1 MSGAGNRHDVVSLRE
16 HPRQRELRR
25 GTLVLL
31 RDFLDPRDQLEVLL
45 EVLALKARVLSPE
58 IVLREVVDF
67 LDMSREKSTAE
78 GTVGYE
84 ADVQQPQRV
93 EQSVLGIA
101 RPKR

>member
-45 EVLALKARVLSPE
+45 EVLALKTRVLSPE
-58 IVLREVVDF
+58 IVLREIVDF
-67 LDMSREKSTAE
+67 LDLPREKSTAK
-78 GTVGYE
+78 GTVGDK
-84 ADVQQPQRV
+84 ADIQQPQCV
-93 EQSVLGIA
+93 EQSILGIA
-101 RPKR
+101 RPE